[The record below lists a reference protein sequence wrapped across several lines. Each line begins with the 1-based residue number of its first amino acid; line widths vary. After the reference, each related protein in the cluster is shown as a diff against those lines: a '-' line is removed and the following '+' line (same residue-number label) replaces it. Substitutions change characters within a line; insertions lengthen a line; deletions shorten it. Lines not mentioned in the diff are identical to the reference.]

1 MTASPLPME
10 PMEPEDL
17 PFWSGRGPGDR
28 LGEEMATDGDSETGE
43 YPIRTSAVCISLA
56 HDEVTRGNAS
66 PDRRKQ

>member
-1 MTASPLPME
+1 MMVSPLPME
-10 PMEPEDL
+10 PVDL

-56 HDEVTRGNAS
+56 HGDATLTNAS
-66 PDRRKQ
+66 PDQQER